1 MVRRAQEDLT
11 PNKGGASKR
20 KLKKD
25 RRAKR
30 QELADEAQSECV
42 TWDEDQAVPEHHQT
56 GVGWGGVEPCWAA
69 ECQAEAEVP
78 GWPAAGAASAQANG
92 LGYLCGRT

>member
-1 MVRRAQEDLT
+1 MRRAQEDST

-42 TWDEDQAVPEHHQT
+42 TWDEDQVSASRGLECAGNGKGVVPR
-56 GVGWGGVEPCWAA
+56 WAA
-69 ECQAEAEVP
+69 EVS
-78 GWPAAGAASAQANG
+78 G
-92 LGYLCGRT
+92 

>member
-1 MVRRAQEDLT
+1 MLRRALRDVRRAQEDFP

-42 TWDEDQAVPEHHQT
+42 TWDEDQACLCVC
-56 GVGWGGVEPCWAA
+56 GGGSPS
-69 ECQAEAEVP
+69 Q
-78 GWPAAGAASAQANG
+78 GS
-92 LGYLCGRT
+92 

>member
-1 MVRRAQEDLT
+1 MVRRAQEDST

-42 TWDEDQAVPEHHQT
+42 TWDEDQASARSLGLVC
-56 GVGWGGVEPCWAA
+56 VRGGGRGFKPCWAA
-69 ECQAEAEVP
+69 ELS
-78 GWPAAGAASAQANG
+78 G
-92 LGYLCGRT
+92 

>member
-1 MVRRAQEDLT
+1 MLRKVCRAQEDSA

-42 TWDEDQAVPEHHQT
+42 TWDEDQASASRAMSR
-56 GVGWGGVEPCWAA
+56 GGVAPRLGTLGC
-69 ECQAEAEVP
+69 EAEVR
-78 GWPAAGAASAQANG
+78 G
-92 LGYLCGRT
+92 

>member
-1 MVRRAQEDLT
+1 MRRALRDVRRAQEDFT

-42 TWDEDQAVPEHHQT
+42 TWDEDQASARL
-56 GVGWGGVEPCWAA
+56 GVCGGGSPS
-69 ECQAEAEVP
+69 Q
-78 GWPAAGAASAQANG
+78 GS
-92 LGYLCGRT
+92 

>member
-1 MVRRAQEDLT
+1 MRRAQEDST

-42 TWDEDQAVPEHHQT
+42 TWDEDQASATAPR
-56 GVGWGGVEPCWAA
+56 GGSR
-69 ECQAEAEVP
+69 QAWVAEVP
-78 GWPAAGAASAQANG
+78 GSG
-92 LGYLCGRT
+92 LG